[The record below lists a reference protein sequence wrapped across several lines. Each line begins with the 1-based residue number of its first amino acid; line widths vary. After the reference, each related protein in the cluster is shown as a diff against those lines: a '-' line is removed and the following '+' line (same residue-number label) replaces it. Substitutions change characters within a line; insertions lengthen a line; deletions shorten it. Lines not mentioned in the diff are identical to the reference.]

1 MTTDI
6 SYESPCY
13 YIREKDLDYDI
24 KLLKDALSVNWGDNY
39 AAAYSVKTNS
49 LPWLLDN
56 LRSKGFHAE
65 IVSSDEYE
73 LVHHIGCSDSGI
85 IYNGPVKNHA
95 LFDRIIKAG
104 GIVNMDSH
112 DELEWLHSLCLTDPG
127 TVRSVGIRVN
137 VDLSALCPE
146 EKLASEDG
154 GRFGYCYENGSLKSV
169 IDEINRIPNAKIA
182 GLHLHSSTQSRTVNV
197 YAALAEMAGRIA
209 AENGLDL
216 SYIDMGGGYFG
227 GRDDKPS
234 YPDYF
239 QAICARLKKYF
250 DPAKVLLIAEPG
262 VSLIS
267 RATSFITTVLDYKDI
282 RGIRYLVT
290 DGSRLNLNPQVT
302 RHVYPHHIR
311 YRSDDPADR
320 RGRSECQWVCGFTC
334 MEYDRL
340 FKLEN
345 ETELVPGDR
354 IIYDTAGGYTMCL
367 TPLFIRYLPPVY
379 AELSDGTLFKARDR
393 WGLDEYLQKNH
404 Y

>member
-6 SYESPCY
+6 AYESPCY

-24 KLLKDALSVNWGDNY
+24 KLLNDALSDNWGKNY

-49 LPWLLDN
+49 LPWLLSN
-56 LRSKGFHAE
+56 LKAKGFHAE

-73 LVHHIGCSDSGI
+73 LVHHIGYSDSGI
-85 IYNGPVKNHA
+85 IYNGPVKNRA
-95 LFDRIIKAG
+95 LFGRIIRAG

-112 DELEWLHSLCLTDPG
+112 DELEWLRSICRSEPD
-127 TVRSVGIRVN
+127 TVYSVGIRVN

-146 EKLASEDG
+146 EKLAAEDG
-154 GRFGYCYENGSLKSV
+154 GRFGYCYENGSLRSV
-169 IDEINRIPNAKIA
+169 IDEIEQIPNARIA

-209 AENGLDL
+209 SENGLDL
-216 SYIDMGGGYFG
+216 TYIDMGGGYFG

-239 QAICARLKKYF
+239 EAICAKLKKYF
-250 DPAKVLLIAEPG
+250 DPSKVVLIAEPG

-282 RGIRYLVT
+282 RDIRYLVT

-302 RHVYPHHIR
+302 RHVYPHHIS
-311 YRSDDPADR
+311 YRSDSPADR
-320 RGRSECQWVCGFTC
+320 RGSSACQWVCGFTC

-345 ETELVPGDR
+345 EPELLPGDR

-379 AELSDGTLFKARDR
+379 SELSDGTLFKARDR
-393 WGLDEYLQKNH
+393 WGLEEYLQKNH